1 MEKTIELE
9 ELSEFHIAKY
19 AISDFTYLINIK
31 SSLQAPSILRDRVGM
46 TYRRV
51 TIFVILAFFW
61 RAKIS
66 TRNDILGVQE
76 ERTST
81 ISDT

>member
-46 TYRRV
+46 TKGCSTYCP
-51 TIFVILAFFW
+51 TLPLAE
-61 RAKIS
+61 
-66 TRNDILGVQE
+66 T
-76 ERTST
+76 ERQ
-81 ISDT
+81 